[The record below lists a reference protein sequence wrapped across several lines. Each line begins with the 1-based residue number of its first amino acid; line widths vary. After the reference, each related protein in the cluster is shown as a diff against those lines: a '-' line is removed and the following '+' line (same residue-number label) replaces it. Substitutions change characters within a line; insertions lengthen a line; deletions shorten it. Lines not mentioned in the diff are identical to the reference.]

1 MKIKNMLL
9 ISLVGISLTFTGCQ
23 KSNNDDVGQIIKNVD
38 IKEVEKLSDDAKV
51 LQASRDKLKVEYP
64 QVKDDESEASAKTNL
79 ALSKAVEPYVYSNSY
94 KEADVKPAIKRQ
106 DDQILSVL
114 YEGKGKLKDGGKV
127 NIKESVNIDAKSG
140 EKITFDTIIKQD
152 KETLKQLNDI
162 LNKKAKEKGIKEF
175 DVNKSNIYF
184 ENDSIVFFHTPS
196 NDKES
201 VEVKVSE
208 KEIKPFFR

>member
-23 KSNNDDVGQIIKNVD
+23 KSNNDDIGQIIKNVD
-38 IKEVEKLSDDAKV
+38 IKEVEKLPNEVKV

-79 ALSKAVEPYVYSNSY
+79 ALSKVVEPYVYSNSY
-94 KEADVKPAIKRQ
+94 KEADIKPVIKRQ

-114 YEGKGKLKDGGKV
+114 YEGKGKLRDGGKV
-127 NIKESVNIDAKSG
+127 NIKESLNIDVKSG

-184 ENDSIVFFHTPS
+184 ENDSVVFFHTPS
-196 NDKES
+196 DDKES

-208 KEIKPFFR
+208 KELKTFFR